1 MFENSRSSWDAALR
15 WHAAHPYHR
24 MLTAAAPNSTTTDAP
39 APPHGDPPPAA
50 AAGDGPP
57 LDAGTLTQR
66 ARRSARAAWVAPQVH
81 ETTTTCMRCLNMQD
95 LLTSRDCAQGRP
107 RPSCP
112 CPPVVPAPAHA
123 PAPAA
128 GRRSSW
134 PRRRRRL
141 RGSSTHTAM
150 GGRRRTRTTTHLLP
164 AFRDG
169 PAGEDNPRVQCTVGA
184 RRH

>member
-24 MLTAAAPNSTTTDAP
+24 MLTAAAPNSITTDAP

-66 ARRSARAAWVAPQVH
+66 ARRSARAAWVASQVH

-123 PAPAA
+123 PAPAGPSLELAAPQTPPPRQFNPYGYGWTQAYEDDDPPTA
-128 GRRSSW
+128 GLSRR
-134 PRRRRRL
+134 
-141 RGSSTHTAM
+141 
-150 GGRRRTRTTTHLLP
+150 
-164 AFRDG
+164 
-169 PAGEDNPRVQCTVGA
+169 A
-184 RRH
+184 RR